1 MRHKY
6 YFSVAAMFKNESWTL
21 KEWVEHYK
29 LHGADHIYLVDDFS
43 DDDYLPIL
51 QPYIDSGYVTLF
63 KSDVEE
69 RFTGRQ
75 IHVTNKYFLPIA
87 KESKWIAQVDVDEFL
102 YSPKVVNIKKILK
115 KYEDYG
121 RVITNWVWFNSNDFI
136 EHPEGGIVNNFN
148 KRAEYNARVWATLYS
163 HANPNGQDEPEWQN
177 LDAPKCIVNTDFGI
191 EQFAVHDAFNSGQT
205 INLSYKTN
213 EEDPELLLNH
223 YQLQSREYWE
233 TVKMD
238 RGDCNHWYT
247 GNRRGWHAFYS
258 LDIGDIIDNRLK
270 EQNAGIVL

>member
-1 MRHKY
+1 M
-6 YFSVAAMFKNESWTL
+6 

-258 LDIGDIIDNRLK
+258 LDIGDIIDDRLK